1 MKHLKT
7 LRHSTISATSCSCN
21 VSYIKLMVNGGDLCL
36 LNNVSPVFHI
46 SGVCSDICSFNI
58 IMCRI

>member
-7 LRHSTISATSCSCN
+7 IENIKIISVTSCSCN

-36 LNNVSPVFHI
+36 LNNVFPGFHI
-46 SGVCSDICSFNI
+46 SGICSDICSFN
-58 IMCRI
+58 RILN